1 MSNSVILC
9 IDDESI
15 VLEALTEQLQQR
27 LGDCYDIETAESG
40 EEALEVLE
48 ELLNEQIEVPIA
60 IVDYLMPGMKGD
72 EVMRQL
78 HMKSPTTLTILLSG
92 HVGNEEMKYTINR
105 GNLHR
110 YIAKP
115 WDREQLFLIINEAIE
130 LFSNDKLIQR
140 HQIEIEILNAS
151 LEQKVIDRTKEL
163 EQKNKQLQH
172 EIAER
177 KLIEIELQ
185 QAKEIAEAANYSK
198 SEFVANMSHE
208 IRTPMNAIIG
218 LTRLALKTEL
228 TPKQQDYLLKIKSS
242 SQNLLDIV
250 NDVLDFSKVEAGKLE
265 LETISFSLHTILQ
278 EIFDLLS
285 TKIES
290 KNLVFCLEL
299 DKEVP
304 NYILGDYLRLKQIL
318 INLINNAVKFTS
330 EGTITI
336 GIKLKQLEQE
346 RIKLHFAIQ
355 DTGVGIPAQVI
366 PILFNAFTQA
376 NGSTTREF
384 GGTGLGLTICKQL
397 VTMMQGDIWV
407 ESKLNQGS
415 IFNFTAWFGV
425 QIEQDNSPPNI
436 IVTPSTQNNLHGI
449 QILLVE
455 DNLINQQIVQEMIE
469 AEGVFVSIANNGKK
483 AVEMVATNNFDAIL
497 MDIQMPELDGY
508 EATKLIRKHHNKI
521 PIIAMTANAMTGDR
535 EKCLAVGMND
545 YISKPIDDNL
555 LFAVLEKWVAGN
567 INCAI
572 TTENSNI
579 ATNEFELE
587 GINTVAGLKRLCGN
601 QQLYQQLLRDFY
613 HNYQD
618 ILIKINLAIQQNQ
631 FETVINLVHNIGGT
645 AGNLGIEKLYRIA
658 KNIETTLRSNQQITP
673 ELLEQFSLNF
683 TATMQV
689 LADIKIAEPK
699 FTQTNTNVL
708 LKLLAELT
716 VLLKNG
722 NFQAT
727 DLLPNIRDN
736 LGEDLQAFYY
746 DLEEQV
752 DHFEF
757 TAAQETITK
766 LTVDII
772 NQNH

>member
-1 MSNSVILC
+1 MNNSVILC

-15 VLEALTEQLQQR
+15 VLEALKEQLQQR

-48 ELLNEQIEVPIA
+48 ELLGEQIEVPIA

-78 HMKSPTTLTILLSG
+78 HMISPTTLTILLSG

-130 LFSNDKLIQR
+130 LFSNDKLIQK
-140 HQIEIEILNAS
+140 HQIEIEQLNAS
-151 LEQKVIDRTKEL
+151 LEQKVITRTREL
-163 EQKNKQLQH
+163 EEKNQQLTH
-172 EIAER
+172 EITER
-177 KLIEIELQ
+177 KLIEIKLQ
-185 QAKEIAEAANYSK
+185 QAKEIAETANYSK

-218 LTRLALKTEL
+218 LTKLALKTEL
-228 TPKQQDYLLKIKSS
+228 TLKQQDYLLKIKSS
-242 SQNLLDIV
+242 SQNLLDII

-265 LETISFSLHTILQ
+265 LEAVSFSLHTILQ

-285 TKIES
+285 TKIEN
-290 KNLVFCLEL
+290 KDLVFCLEL

-304 NYILGDYLRLKQIL
+304 NYIVGDYLRLKQIL

-330 EGTITI
+330 EGVITI
-336 GIKLKQLEQE
+336 YIKQMLIKNEQ
-346 RIKLHFAIQ
+346 IKLHFVIQ
-355 DTGVGIPAQVI
+355 DTGIGIPAQVI
-366 PILFNAFTQA
+366 PILFDAFTQA

-407 ESKLNQGS
+407 DSKLNKGS
-415 IFNFTAWFGV
+415 IFNFTAWFGM
-425 QIEQDNSPPNI
+425 QTEQDDYPSDI
-436 IVTPSTQNNLHGI
+436 IVTPSTQNLHGI

-483 AVEMVATNNFDAIL
+483 AVAMVETNNFDAIL

-508 EATKLIRKHHNKI
+508 EATKLIRKKHNKI

-535 EKCLAVGMND
+535 EKCLAAGMND
-545 YISKPIDDNL
+545 YVSKPIDDNL

-567 INCAI
+567 INKNYATVPKNLSI
-572 TTENSNI
+572 D
-579 ATNEFELE
+579 TNEFILE

-601 QQLYQQLLRDFY
+601 KQLYQQLLYDFY

-618 ILIKINLAIQQNQ
+618 ILIKIKLSIQQDN
-631 FETVINLVHNIGGT
+631 FEIVTHLVHTIGGT
-645 AGNLGIEKLYRIA
+645 AGNLGIEKLYQIA
-658 KNIETTLRSNQQITP
+658 KDMEVLLRSKQQIPP
-673 ELLEQFSLNF
+673 ELLNQFSLNF
-683 TATMQV
+683 TETMQV
-689 LADIKIAEPK
+689 LAEIKIDQPK
-699 FTQTNTNVL
+699 FTQTNTNML

-722 NFQAT
+722 NFQAIE
-727 DLLPNIRDN
+727 LLPNIRDN
-736 LGEDLQAFYY
+736 LGEDLQTFYY
-746 DLEEQV
+746 DLEKHV

-757 TAAQETITK
+757 IAAQDTVNK
-766 LTVDII
+766 LTAIL
-772 NQNH
+772 NTSH